1 MWRGPEGAVGLSCC
15 FWSSDFVPWHP
26 MRGLAPAG
34 YRADM
39 PESLD
44 DAGATER
51 VVGVQAVYDA
61 VARRYLDQ
69 LADELD
75 GKPLDRALLAVLLEL
90 AGSGTVADLGCGPG
104 HVTRWLAARH
114 PSTVGIDLSPGMV
127 ALARARARA
136 RARAPELTFQQGS
149 MLDLAV
155 DDGAWSAMRI
165 VVPAG
170 PVEAGAMAPANPG
183 ARRGRVLASDRN
195 ASTSAGG
202 RARARRT
209 FPRWDGDSD
218 RGGGVADR
226 RVRLSRWTGWSGL
239 TRSACSRAEEHP
251 GWLCQRPDR
260 RGYWDAVKRA

>member
-1 MWRGPEGAVGLSCC
+1 
-15 FWSSDFVPWHP
+15 

-39 PESLD
+39 SESLD

-75 GKPLDRALLAVLLEL
+75 GKPLDRALLAALLEL

-127 ALARARARA
+127 ALARARA
-136 RARAPELTFQQGS
+136 PELTFQQGS
-149 MLDLAV
+149 MLDLAM
-155 DDGAWSAMRI
+155 DDGAWSAMVALYSVIHLTDEER
-165 VVPAG
+165 ATACR
-170 PVEAGAMAPANPG
+170 EMARTLRPG
-183 ARRGRVLASDRN
+183 GWVLLA
-195 ASTSAGG
+195 
-202 RARARRT
+202 
-209 FPRWDGDSD
+209 FHVDGDEVSVGQVHRVTRWFGTD
-218 RGGGVADR
+218 VELEAHFLEPEVVIGEVQAAGFRVMSRTEREPSPDVEYPSR
-226 RVRLSRWTGWSGL
+226 RCYLM
-239 TRSACSRAEEHP
+239 A
-251 GWLCQRPDR
+251 QRR
-260 RGYWDAVKRA
+260 